1 MDININYFILYTML
15 YMILYIIIQSY
26 IYIYNTMFILEEETQ
41 IKDIRINLNFKI
53 ESILN
58 PMEVY

>member
-1 MDININYFILYTML
+1 
-15 YMILYIIIQSY
+15 MILYIIIQSY